1 MIILT
6 VLVGL
11 GVTLWLTYFRPALIP
26 VTVVRVG
33 IGPVDALVTN
43 NKAGTVTARRRAA
56 LATEIGGRVARLP
69 VAEGDH
75 VRKGDVLLALADTD
89 LRAQLTLQER
99 SLDASRSAAAEACAL
114 SDFARSE
121 LDRSRRLLAT
131 GAISQQALAQA
142 ENQWTTAVA
151 ACGAANARVAQAAA
165 AVDVARATLDKA
177 VLRAPFDAVV
187 SKVSAHLG
195 EWLTPSPAGLPM
207 PAALELVDVG
217 SIYVRAPLD
226 EVDAGRVRAGLAV
239 RITMDA
245 FPGRV
250 FRGKVA
256 RVGAYVSE
264 AQQQNRT
271 FDIDVTLEDPAFART
286 LLPGTSADVVVILE
300 THDDVVRLPTS
311 AILQGGRVLVVRD
324 GLLVAVPVRT
334 GLSNWE
340 FTEIADG
347 VRSGD
352 SVVISLDRPEI
363 REGARVSITEVV
375 K

>member
-99 SLDASRSAAAEACAL
+99 SLDASRSAAVEACAL

-142 ENQWTTAVA
+142 ENQ
-151 ACGAANARVAQAAA
+151 
-165 AVDVARATLDKA
+165 
-177 VLRAPFDAVV
+177 
-187 SKVSAHLG
+187 
-195 EWLTPSPAGLPM
+195 
-207 PAALELVDVG
+207 
-217 SIYVRAPLD
+217 
-226 EVDAGRVRAGLAV
+226 
-239 RITMDA
+239 
-245 FPGRV
+245 
-250 FRGKVA
+250 
-256 RVGAYVSE
+256 
-264 AQQQNRT
+264 
-271 FDIDVTLEDPAFART
+271 
-286 LLPGTSADVVVILE
+286 
-300 THDDVVRLPTS
+300 
-311 AILQGGRVLVVRD
+311 
-324 GLLVAVPVRT
+324 
-334 GLSNWE
+334 
-340 FTEIADG
+340 
-347 VRSGD
+347 
-352 SVVISLDRPEI
+352 
-363 REGARVSITEVV
+363 
-375 K
+375 